1 MGYRSDSEDVIAYE
15 TDNPFVAADGN
26 TQISAHR
33 SGGGIMPEETM
44 MAFKNCAENENFTVD
59 WFEFD
64 LHITKD
70 NVLVLLHDDTLDRTS
85 DSETV
90 FGEKEV
96 RPEDKTYEELR
107 MLNMGAKFE
116 NENGEMPY
124 ADLSG
129 EEVPNDL
136 KIVRVEEVLD
146 YLEDVGS
153 GTYNYIIEIKNGE
166 ELGKKRLTFFILYL
180 RKKICLTVLSSA
192 HSKRKF
198 QYMPMKTTPI
208 FTAALL
214 SMRCLNST
222 LPYSEMTIILR
233 QITLRCRFLTAC
245 LTA

>member
-1 MGYRSDSEDVIAYE
+1 
-15 TDNPFVAADGN
+15 
-26 TQISAHR
+26 
-33 SGGGIMPEETM
+33 
-44 MAFKNCAENENFTVD
+44 
-59 WFEFD
+59 
-64 LHITKD
+64 
-70 NVLVLLHDDTLDRTS
+70 
-85 DSETV
+85 
-90 FGEKEV
+90 
-96 RPEDKTYEELR
+96 

-208 FTAALL
+208 YTAVLL

-222 LPYSEMTIILR
+222 PPYSEMTIILR